1 MTRTVE
7 SDVCIIGAGIAG
19 AMVADRLADET
30 NARIVVVEAGNQIFN
45 YEERWE
51 IWRRNLAYEENPW
64 PGSHIEDQTVVGEQH
79 SVCRIMAVGG
89 AALAYGGASPR
100 FTPEDF
106 LLKSHHGV
114 GQDWPVDYEDLEPF
128 YQEAEERIGVA
139 GEQGPPE
146 LDIRS
151 KPYPMPPLPLSY
163 NLKLLKEWGESTG
176 IPFWTNPQAKT
187 TVPYKG
193 RGVCCRLDTCN
204 MCPIRARYSPD
215 LTFFDLVQ
223 AGKIE
228 LVPRTLVRRLILAD
242 GSDRIER
249 AVAVDR
255 DSPDDPVEF
264 RARTF
269 VLAGGFVWAPHL
281 LLLSA
286 SNRFPDGLAN
296 SSGLV
301 GGYMCGHRYVTA
313 QVELPLQLYP
323 GLNRRNSLLSKKY
336 QRPGPLDRY
345 VRHDLRIWESTVGE
359 GPRYRDDS
367 GAVLL
372 GDEVLADWRDR
383 TKTGAARLRS
393 YYDVIPHRESR
404 LTLDGRQKNRW
415 GDPLPRLDF
424 RDSEE
429 SANLRAHTEESIR
442 GVFDELVRAGK
453 GRFIS
458 VRASDI
464 QDHAGGGCRMGTDPA
479 SSVVDRYGRSHDHEN
494 LFVVGAPTKLSAG
507 CCNGALTIQ
516 ALSLWSASKIGEDFS
531 SKFHL

>member
-106 LLKSHHGV
+106 QLKSHHGV

-516 ALSLWSASKIGEDFS
+516 ALSLWSASKIGVEFS
-531 SKFHL
+531 SRSHL